1 LSAWPSPTDSEVK
14 RKVSAAWVPL
24 TPFVNPFMLEVV
36 DSCVRVLRV
45 ALGGGNSRWSVEVVE
60 EWQSRASVVNNLN

>member
-1 LSAWPSPTDSEVK
+1 
-14 RKVSAAWVPL
+14 
-24 TPFVNPFMLEVV
+24 MLEVV

-60 EWQSRASVVNNLN
+60 EWQSRASGVNSLNCSDKERMLVGDKA